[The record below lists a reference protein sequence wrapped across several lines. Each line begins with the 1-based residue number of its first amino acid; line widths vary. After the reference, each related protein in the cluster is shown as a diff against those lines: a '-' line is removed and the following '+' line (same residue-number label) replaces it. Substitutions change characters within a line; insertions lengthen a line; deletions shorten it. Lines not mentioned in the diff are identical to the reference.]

1 MSGIEVSSAH
11 QACRVWIGGIV
22 ADKKEILD
30 YLRNRQKAA
39 EIEAKVN
46 GINLWV
52 LLGAIGVIGWT
63 LLSYLQVDLWSHR
76 EFAVY
81 VLLCCESLYLFIWL
95 CSPTSG
101 IREELR
107 YEHWRA
113 DDVESP
119 FLILMEGLWLLLPP
133 ALHIAITGKNFGAAF
148 IGLFGAGI
156 VVMSIIAIVMR
167 VIGRRTDTERFPKP
181 KFTVSPKSDVTGDL
195 VIGAC
200 FILVSGVQVSGM
212 LSTAS
217 VPVDAVKVLALLVS
231 LYLLVLV
238 AIRRRRGSHS
248 IQWTYELE
256 TDILVDA
263 VSPDV
268 ALRRIEH
275 RALGSRLQDVMN
287 KFFDELDRK
296 LEVFDVA
303 LRKSVASLDGINAIP
318 TEYHVERRARVDAAT
333 LEAKSLL
340 DQMLLDIQE
349 FSKYLDALGEKKSD
363 ARVATAMEGLAS
375 RKDLYRDRI
384 DSAKQGLSVVVESA
398 LAPK

>member
-1 MSGIEVSSAH
+1 M
-11 QACRVWIGGIV
+11 
-22 ADKKEILD
+22 ADKREILD

-52 LLGAIGVIGWT
+52 LLGAIGVITWT
-63 LLSYLQVDLWSHR
+63 LLSYLHVDLWSHR
-76 EFAVY
+76 EFGVY
-81 VLLCCESLYLFIWL
+81 VLLCGEALYLFSWL
-95 CSPTSG
+95 CSPTIG

-107 YEHWRA
+107 YQHWRA

-119 FLILMEGLWLLLPP
+119 FLVLMEGLWLLVPP
-133 ALHIAITGKNFGAAF
+133 VLHIVITGKNFGAAF
-148 IGLFGAGI
+148 MGLFGAGI
-156 VVMSIIAIVMR
+156 VLMSVSAIVMR
-167 VIGRRTDTERFPKP
+167 VVGRRNDAERFPKP
-181 KFTVSPKSDVTGDL
+181 KFTVSPKSDVTSDV
-195 VIGAC
+195 VIGGG
-200 FILVSGVQVSGM
+200 FLLVSGVQVSEM

-217 VPVDAVKVLALLVS
+217 VPVDAVKVLALLVA

-287 KFFDELDRK
+287 KFFDELDKK
-296 LEVFDVA
+296 LEDFDVA
-303 LRKSVASLDGINAIP
+303 LTKSVASLGGINAIP
-318 TEYHVERRARVDAAT
+318 TEYPAERRARVDAAT

-340 DQMLLDIQE
+340 DQMHSDIQDL
-349 FSKYLDALGEKKSD
+349 SKYLETLGEKKSD
-363 ARVATAMEGLAS
+363 DRIATAMESLAS
-375 RKDLYRDRI
+375 RKKLYQDKV
-384 DSAKQGLSVVVESA
+384 DSAKRGLSAVVEGA

>member
-1 MSGIEVSSAH
+1 MGTT
-11 QACRVWIGGIV
+11 V
-22 ADKKEILD
+22 AEKKEILD

-63 LLSYLQVDLWSHR
+63 LLSYLHVDLWSHR
-76 EFAVY
+76 EFGVY
-81 VLLCCESLYLFIWL
+81 VLLCGEALYLFSWL
-95 CSPTSG
+95 CSPTKG

-107 YEHWRA
+107 YQHWRA

-119 FLILMEGLWLLLPP
+119 FLVLMEGLWLLVPP
-133 ALHIAITGKNFGAAF
+133 ALHIAVTGKNFVAAF
-148 IGLFGAGI
+148 MGLFGAGI

-167 VIGRRTDTERFPKP
+167 VIGKRSDTERFPKP
-181 KFTVSPKSDVTGDL
+181 SFALSPKSDVTGDV
-195 VIGAC
+195 VIAAG
-200 FILVSGVQVSGM
+200 FILVSGVQISGM

-217 VPVDAVKVLALLVS
+217 VPVDAVKVLALLVA

-296 LEVFDVA
+296 LETFDVA
-303 LRKSVASLDGINAIP
+303 LKKSVASLDGIDAIP
-318 TEYHVERRARVDAAT
+318 TEYHVERRARVDTAT

-340 DQMLLDIQE
+340 DQMLLDIRE
-349 FSKYLDALGEKKSD
+349 FSKYLETLGEKKSD
-363 ARVATAMEGLAS
+363 ARVATAMESLAS
-375 RKDLYRDRI
+375 RKEIYRDKV
-384 DSAKQGLSVVVESA
+384 DSAKRDLSA
-398 LAPK
+398 LVQGALSSR

>member
-1 MSGIEVSSAH
+1 MPGL
-11 QACRVWIGGIV
+11 GGIV

-52 LLGAIGVIGWT
+52 LLGAIGVITWT
-63 LLSYLQVDLWSHR
+63 LLSYLHVDLWSHQ
-76 EFAVY
+76 EFGVY
-81 VLLCCESLYLFIWL
+81 VLLCSEALYLFSWL
-95 CSPTSG
+95 CSPTTG

-107 YEHWRA
+107 YQHLRA

-119 FLILMEGLWLLLPP
+119 LLVLMEGLWLLVPP

-148 IGLFGAGI
+148 MGLFGAGI
-156 VVMSIIAIVMR
+156 VLMSVSAIVLR
-167 VIGRRTDTERFPKP
+167 VIGRRSETERFPKP
-181 KFTVSPKSDVTGDL
+181 RFAMSPKSDVTSDV
-195 VIGAC
+195 VIGGG
-200 FILVSGVQVSGM
+200 FLIVSGVQVSGM

-217 VPVDAVKVLALLVS
+217 VPVDAVKVLALLVA

-238 AIRRRRGSHS
+238 AIRRRRESHA
-248 IQWTYELE
+248 IHWTYELE

-296 LEVFDVA
+296 LEAFDVA
-303 LRKSVASLDGINAIP
+303 LAKSVASLDGINTIP
-318 TEYHVERRARVDAAT
+318 SEYPVERRARVDAAT
-333 LEAKSLL
+333 LQAKSLL
-340 DQMLLDIQE
+340 DQMSLDIQE
-349 FSKYLDALGEKKSD
+349 FSKYLETLDEKKSD
-363 ARVATAMEGLAS
+363 ARIATAMESLAS
-375 RKDLYRDRI
+375 RKKLYRDKV
-384 DSAKQGLSVVVESA
+384 DSAKRGLSEIVDGA
-398 LAPK
+398 LAAN